1 MEENG
6 NGTRPVLTGDLTVKL
21 RQLGRAVSPTE
32 ISDLWVFPPIEELE
46 DSSEFLLFTRFMN
59 EDLRRL
65 CAARFVSVR
74 NGGPEPHVE
83 QQVTEYGSV
92 PAQRLPRLIEGFRK
106 RLGDGRPPIHLPIE
120 GCPVNWDRLIS
131 LESAV

>member
-6 NGTRPVLTGDLTVKL
+6 NGTPPTLSGELAHKL
-21 RQLGRAVSPTE
+21 RLLGRVVSPTD

-46 DSSEFLLFTRFMN
+46 DSSEFFLFTRFLN
-59 EDLRRL
+59 ADDRRL

-74 NGGPEPHVE
+74 NGGPEPHVKQE
-83 QQVTEYGSV
+83 VTEYGSV

-106 RLGDGRPPIHLPIE
+106 RLGDVRPPIHLTID
-120 GCPVNWDRLIS
+120 GCPLSWDRLVS
-131 LESAV
+131 LEGGV